1 MTFVFKTR
9 LGRDVSLDSGDA
21 MRRRGEGIGILR
33 QGGSEGEREKGRVR
47 IAGIKEREHRAT
59 ISFRH
64 GAQIPRDTRGGV
76 ALGGG
81 QGHTMLP
88 LPHNSGISLNNV
100 HKIEWIFTC
109 GHAGLYVG
117 RVLQTTNAL
126 FCQTLKY

>member
-1 MTFVFKTR
+1 MTLVFRTR

-21 MRRRGEGIGILR
+21 MRRRGEGIIR
-33 QGGSEGEREKGRVR
+33 QGGREAERESEDSGHK
-47 IAGIKEREHRAT
+47 REHRAT

-88 LPHNSGISLNNV
+88 LSHNSGVSSNNV
-100 HKIEWIFTC
+100 HKIGLIVCIFTSL
-109 GHAGLYVG
+109 G
-117 RVLQTTNAL
+117 QPNS
-126 FCQTLKY
+126 